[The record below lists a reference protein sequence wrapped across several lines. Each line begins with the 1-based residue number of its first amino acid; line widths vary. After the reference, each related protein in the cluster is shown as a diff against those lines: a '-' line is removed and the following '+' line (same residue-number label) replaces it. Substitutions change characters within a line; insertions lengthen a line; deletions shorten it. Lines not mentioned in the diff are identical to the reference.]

1 MGERRSRMESII
13 VAALALIGT
22 LAGAYL
28 ANRRTTA
35 LIVYRLEELE
45 KKVERHN
52 QVVERTMRLEAAQ
65 ALLEEQVKTAGHRLD
80 GMERRQEL
88 CRTCVGGE
96 RRRSARC
103 GPWRRRRS
111 VRSARRRCGGRWI
124 GAWWPRRRRWRA
136 C

>member
-1 MGERRSRMESII
+1 MESII

-45 KKVERHN
+45 KKVER
-52 QVVERTMRLEAAQ
+52 TMRLEAAQ

-88 CRTCVGGE
+88 C
-96 RRRSARC
+96 
-103 GPWRRRRS
+103 
-111 VRSARRRCGGRWI
+111 
-124 GAWWPRRRRWRA
+124 
-136 C
+136 

>member
-1 MGERRSRMESII
+1 MESII

-45 KKVERHN
+45 KKVERHGR
-52 QVVERTMRLEAAQ
+52 VVERTMRLEAAQ
-65 ALLEEQVKTAGHRLD
+65 ALLEEQVKTAGRRLD

-88 CRTCVGGE
+88 C
-96 RRRSARC
+96 
-103 GPWRRRRS
+103 
-111 VRSARRRCGGRWI
+111 
-124 GAWWPRRRRWRA
+124 
-136 C
+136 